1 MSHTGR
7 KQGIALKI
15 QCLVVS
21 NLVNIVSADFF
32 KIGFTEYAAIMVPVN
47 IVAVAA
53 TLAMLMWFFRRDIP
67 KDYDVMQLKTPREAI
82 LDSATFKAGW
92 WVLALLLVGFF
103 GMDAMVGAGGLIQIP
118 ALLIFASEAQV
129 AAILGTHKFAS
140 SVGSAAAVYHYH
152 RAGRLPDRAFL
163 VAIGVPALLGVFLG
177 ARTVILIPG
186 QYLRAALLV
195 FVIAAAV
202 YVLFKKDL
210 GVSEVA
216 KDRAFRGPWFGA
228 GIGLAIG
235 FYDGVIVV
243 GAGSLFLLVFVGV
256 WWMDFVSAAAARMI
270 NLITNLSAAAAFAYS
285 ENILYALALHAQVA
299 LDYIIQMKSKS
310 GIDPLVV
317 PETNRKLDATQRVYD
332 ALPPELHMDFQ
343 LLAVTLAESVLT
355 NEIANL
361 GRENGLAKT
370 FITVMTDHVKDE
382 GRHSKYFAKLMTSRW
397 AQLSPDVQLRF
408 GAMLPDYLDDFLAMD
423 MGRPMDRKVLK
434 ACGLDGQEIEK
445 VISDTR
451 QRVEADHEEQSYRTK
466 VRLFK
471 LLRQIGVLDH
481 QQNRLAFTTRTYA
494 A

>member
-285 ENILYALALHAQVA
+285 ENILYALALPLAAMNLFGCAALLLA
-299 LDYIIQMKSKS
+299 LDW
-310 GIDPLVV
+310 P
-317 PETNRKLDATQRVYD
+317 QREEPD
-332 ALPPELHMDFQ
+332 
-343 LLAVTLAESVLT
+343 
-355 NEIANL
+355 
-361 GRENGLAKT
+361 
-370 FITVMTDHVKDE
+370 
-382 GRHSKYFAKLMTSRW
+382 
-397 AQLSPDVQLRF
+397 LSEPYSL
-408 GAMLPDYLDDFLAMD
+408 
-423 MGRPMDRKVLK
+423 
-434 ACGLDGQEIEK
+434 
-445 VISDTR
+445 
-451 QRVEADHEEQSYRTK
+451 
-466 VRLFK
+466 
-471 LLRQIGVLDH
+471 
-481 QQNRLAFTTRTYA
+481 
-494 A
+494 